1 MHQIQNSQVH
11 SQQLQIQNLKAQI
24 KIFEERFGGMEL
36 SFEASLNQARQE
48 ASIDSQ
54 RQASIL
60 QGQLQIAETYLKTE
74 VKKHH
79 DLEEQLQ
86 AAKKES

>member
-1 MHQIQNSQVH
+1 MH

-54 RQASIL
+54 RQLSIL

-74 VKKHH
+74 VKKRH
-79 DLEEQLQ
+79 DLEEQLLSV
-86 AAKKES
+86 KKESQLKSEACE

>member
-1 MHQIQNSQVH
+1 MHQIQNSQVN

-36 SFEASLNQARQE
+36 SFEASLNQARQD

-60 QGQLQIAETYLKTE
+60 QGQL
-74 VKKHH
+74 
-79 DLEEQLQ
+79 
-86 AAKKES
+86 

>member
-1 MHQIQNSQVH
+1 MHQIQNAQVH

-48 ASIDSQ
+48 ASIDS
-54 RQASIL
+54 
-60 QGQLQIAETYLKTE
+60 
-74 VKKHH
+74 
-79 DLEEQLQ
+79 
-86 AAKKES
+86 